1 MKLVF
6 NDSQYLDVQGIKK
19 HDNSITVN
27 VINTHYETLKSLFT
41 DAIATAKMTLA
52 DGTVYENYT
61 VFSFI
66 KENYGG
72 IYQVE
77 MIQKDKD
84 PKALLAELSEKERLI
99 SQQITDAQMALC
111 EIYEMIEGMG
121 V

>member
-1 MKLVF
+1 MKLIF
-6 NDSQYLDVQGIKK
+6 NDSQYLDVQGITK
-19 HDNSITVN
+19 HDNSITIN
-27 VINTHYETLKSLFT
+27 IINTHYETLKSLFT
-41 DAIATAKMTLA
+41 DAIATEKMTLD

-77 MIQKDKD
+77 MIQRGKDAKTI
-84 PKALLAELSEKERLI
+84 LAELQENEK
-99 SQQITDAQMALC
+99 SVNQQITDAQIALC
-111 EIYEMIEGMG
+111 ETYEMIEGMG